1 MDIDLNCD
9 MGESFGAYTLG
20 QDSEIIAAISSANI
34 ACGFHAGDPHVM
46 RRTVRLARDH
56 GVAVGAHPGFPDL
69 LGFGR
74 RNMACTP
81 EEVADF
87 ITYQVGALQAFC
99 ASHGIR
105 LRHVKPHGA
114 LYNLAMGNEEL
125 IRAMARAVARIDPE
139 LLLVVLAGPHAEAMA
154 ALAREEGAT
163 AVFEAFPDRAYT
175 AEGALAPRHLPGA
188 VIHDPDEAAARA
200 LRMVREGV
208 VVATD
213 GTLVPLMVQS
223 LCVHGDNPAGVAL
236 TRAIRLTL
244 ETAGIDVRPMGPRPS
259 DRPVP
264 AP

>member
-1 MDIDLNCD
+1 MHIDLNCD

-20 QDSEIIAAISSANI
+20 RDSEIIAAISSANI

-74 RNMACTP
+74 RNMVCDP

-99 ASHGIR
+99 ASHGVR

-114 LYNLAMGNEEL
+114 LYNQAVGDEAL

-139 LLLVVLAGPHAEAMA
+139 LLLVILAGPQAQDLA
-154 ALAREEGAT
+154 AITREEGVT

-175 AEGALAPRHLPGA
+175 AEGRLAPRRLPGA
-188 VIHDPDEAAARA
+188 VIHDPDQAAARA
-200 LRMVREGV
+200 LRMVQGGE
-208 VVATD
+208 VVAMD
-213 GTLVPLMVQS
+213 GTVVPLAAQT

-236 TRAIRLTL
+236 AKAIRSTL
-244 ETAGIDVRPMGPRPS
+244 EQAGVQVRPMGPGQGNL
-259 DRPVP
+259 PVP
-264 AP
+264 SS